1 MRAPLLRR
9 PLVWKLYAFTLL
21 IVFLTFATMATLPVV
36 FGGKINE
43 RDASIIEAL
52 GRHLLRH
59 YPHDAALAR
68 ALVSSPELAAME
80 LHVFDRAGRYRFG
93 TESGPR
99 PPAPSGP
106 ALEVV
111 ADEPVVKRGYV
122 VVSLGPDRVLV
133 HLPDEPK
140 VPLAILL
147 TLLTI
152 LLSTTSVATLWFART
167 IATPLHRLAHQT
179 RAFGRGDTTARARLV
194 RQDELGEVG
203 RAFDD
208 MADKLDQLLRTQR
221 AMMADISHELRTPLT
236 RIRIALELATADPAA
251 AQQVLDDVGGDL
263 AEIEQIIEDVFVV
276 VQLDSAAPLRRQPIH
291 LPELIAR
298 SVERFRAHHAGRA
311 LVVETPAVDADP
323 PARLVGDPALVRRAV
338 DNLLDNA
345 AKYSPVHSEITLRAS
360 ASPGGWTIDVV
371 DRGIGMTT
379 AEVAQAFTPFWRADE
394 SRNRDTGG
402 VGLGLALARRVARAH
417 GGDVVLSSQRAVG
430 TTARITLGAPPPGRP
445 A

>member
-1 MRAPLLRR
+1 
-9 PLVWKLYAFTLL
+9 
-21 IVFLTFATMATLPVV
+21 
-36 FGGKINE
+36 
-43 RDASIIEAL
+43 
-52 GRHLLRH
+52 
-59 YPHDAALAR
+59 
-68 ALVSSPELAAME
+68 
-80 LHVFDRAGRYRFG
+80 
-93 TESGPR
+93 
-99 PPAPSGP
+99 
-106 ALEVV
+106 
-111 ADEPVVKRGYV
+111 
-122 VVSLGPDRVLV
+122 
-133 HLPDEPK
+133 
-140 VPLAILL
+140 
-147 TLLTI
+147 
-152 LLSTTSVATLWFART
+152 
-167 IATPLHRLAHQT
+167 
-179 RAFGRGDTTARARLV
+179 
-194 RQDELGEVG
+194 
-203 RAFDD
+203 